1 MQAEKNRNPKIFDL
15 LVKSSSLFSQFAASS
30 IKNQNYDSLG
40 SVMNFHQTALNYV
53 GVSNNKLDYLIT
65 MLLKYGAQAAKI
77 TGSGGGGAIIALAHS
92 KDSNKIINNIKKLGY
107 NAFLVKLPVKG
118 VNLWKK

>member
-1 MQAEKNRNPKIFDL
+1 MKNNIYQFTNNQINNNKFISSKIT
-15 LVKSSSLFSQFAASS
+15 V
-30 IKNQNYDSLG
+30 
-40 SVMNFHQTALNYV
+40 T
-53 GVSNNKLDYLIT
+53 NNKLDYLIT

-118 VNLWKK
+118 VDLWKKYM